1 MIIICPSGWNFA
13 GGEGIREMYT
23 CVLLGGWGTTAVGY
37 WVYEYMVV
45 MMLDSMRYK
54 GI

>member
-1 MIIICPSGWNFA
+1 
-13 GGEGIREMYT
+13 MYT
-23 CVLLGGWGTTAVGY
+23 CVLLGGLGTTAVGY

-45 MMLDSMRYK
+45 MMFVDSMRYK